1 MFFLQQHRDYANV
14 PWVICSICQKK
25 NPEKAK
31 KQLSKGA
38 STTGL
43 HRHIRNFH
51 PKYLNESKKE
61 KQTNVLQLLHDP
73 QVSQGRIGE
82 ELC

>member
-14 PWVICSICQKK
+14 PWVICSECQKK
-25 NPEKAK
+25 DPEKAK
-31 KQLSKGA
+31 KQQTKGA

-43 HRHIRNFH
+43 HRHIHLFH
-51 PKYLNESKKE
+51 PKFLNESKKE
-61 KQTNVLQLLHDP
+61 KQGNVLQLLHDT